1 MTAAVGPDQAA
12 IKDQSYQYSKSPAN
26 PPGNCGRAAAGQG
39 SKVGWARHL
48 EVNLGELSEESTPRG
63 FRMVMQQVTPSRHFF
78 DPGCIDYKCDH
89 LMHFVLEHLFV
100 RLILFARMIS
110 RMAAPLLILLDGCHA
125 ESLSNEQGQELHKN
139 LITCYNDM
147 AQ

>member
-1 MTAAVGPDQAA
+1 
-12 IKDQSYQYSKSPAN
+12 
-26 PPGNCGRAAAGQG
+26 
-39 SKVGWARHL
+39 
-48 EVNLGELSEESTPRG
+48 
-63 FRMVMQQVTPSRHFF
+63 MVLQQVTPSRHFF

-110 RMAAPLLILLDGCHA
+110 RMAVPLLILVDGCHA

-139 LITCYNDM
+139 LITCYNGM
-147 AQ
+147 APFKIW